1 MKGQG
6 LCDGNVIVNLYG
18 QLRLWRLDALQILK
32 YTLGFH
38 LFLPPPPPQI
48 IATERESLIPPSKW
62 TRRQRKAMRL
72 SATEGTLE
80 AEVSP
85 YTVHMSHVTQ
95 RT

>member
-38 LFLPPPPPQI
+38 LFPPPPPPQI
-48 IATERESLIPPSKW
+48 IAAEQESLIAPSKG
-62 TRRQRKAMRL
+62 TRLQKKKKKLRQKSL
-72 SATEGTLE
+72 PTLFIC
-80 AEVSP
+80 
-85 YTVHMSHVTQ
+85 HM
-95 RT
+95 

>member
-38 LFLPPPPPQI
+38 LFPPPPPPQI
-48 IATERESLIPPSKW
+48 IATEQESLIAPSKG
-62 TRRQRKAMRL
+62 TRLQKKKKI
-72 SATEGTLE
+72 E
-80 AEVSP
+80 A
-85 YTVHMSHVTQ
+85 
-95 RT
+95 

>member
-1 MKGQG
+1 MEM
-6 LCDGNVIVNLYG
+6 LIVNLYG

-38 LFLPPPPPQI
+38 LLPPPPPPQI
-48 IATERESLIPPSKW
+48 IATERKSLVSPSKW
-62 TRRQRKAMRL
+62 ARRQRKAMRL
-72 SATEGTLE
+72 SATEGILE

>member
-38 LFLPPPPPQI
+38 LFPPSPPPQI
-48 IATERESLIPPSKW
+48 IAAEQESLIAPSKW
-62 TRRQRKAMRL
+62 TRLKKKKRGRSL
-72 SATEGTLE
+72 SLHC
-80 AEVSP
+80 S
-85 YTVHMSHVTQ
+85 YVTCDAKDLNTF
-95 RT
+95 RGKS